1 MARRRS
7 RPRPRLSLPPLPR
20 QPPQGPP
27 LACATASTRASGLAT
42 ALPPWSPT
50 SPRNRA
56 NYRGE
61 VEIEREGIRRVIGY
75 SLRGLLDPEAE
86 AGMLILFQDLTDL
99 KELEREA
106 RFNQQL
112 AAVGE
117 LAAGIAHEIRNPLAS
132 ISGS

>member
-1 MARRRS
+1 ILGLEPVGATGRR
-7 RPRPRLSLPPLPR
+7 
-20 QPPQGPP
+20 
-27 LACATASTRASGLAT
+27 LAELGF
-42 ALPPWSPT
+42 ALPEDWSPD
-50 SPRNRA
+50 SGRGRNRE

-99 KELEREA
+99 KKLEREA

-117 LAAGIAHEIRNPLAS
+117 LAAGIAHEIRNPL
-132 ISGS
+132 